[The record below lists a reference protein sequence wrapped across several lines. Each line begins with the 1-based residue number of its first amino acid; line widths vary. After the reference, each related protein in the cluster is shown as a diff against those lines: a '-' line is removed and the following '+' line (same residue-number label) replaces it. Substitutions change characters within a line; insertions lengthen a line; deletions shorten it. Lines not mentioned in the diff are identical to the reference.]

1 MYLILEKKRMMRVLS
16 IFLCVLT
23 VGVICCAKKK
33 EKNETIQ
40 TFKADINDKV
50 VVLDAGHGQPDR
62 AEQ

>member
-1 MYLILEKKRMMRVLS
+1 M
-16 IFLCVLT
+16 LT